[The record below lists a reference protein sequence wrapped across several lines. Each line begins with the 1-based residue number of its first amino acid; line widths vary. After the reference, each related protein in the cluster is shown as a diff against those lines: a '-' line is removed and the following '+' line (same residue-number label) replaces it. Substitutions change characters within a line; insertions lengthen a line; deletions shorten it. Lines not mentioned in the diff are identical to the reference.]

1 MKINEGKQ
9 LKIGAILSYFSIA
22 LNLVAG
28 LLYTPWM
35 VAQIGKADY
44 GLYTLAN
51 SLISLFL
58 VDFGLSTATSRYVS
72 KYRAENNQEKV
83 NNFLGVIYKLY
94 LIIDAVIFAAFIV
107 VFFFLGSIYKNL
119 TPDEIER
126 FKIVFL
132 LSASSAVVH
141 FPFVT
146 FNGIL
151 TSYEKFIQLKLADVI
166 YRVLLVGLTVAALL
180 AGYGLYALVA
190 VHSIAG
196 LAIIV
201 YKYIVIK
208 STTPIRVN
216 FHYSDKALYK
226 SIFSFSFWATIAALA
241 QRLIFNIT
249 PTILGVV
256 TNSDSIAVLGV
267 ITTIEGYVFTIS
279 TAINGMFLPRIS
291 KISIGEDKEKNV
303 SELLLKVGK
312 FQYIINGAIVA
323 VFAVVGKR
331 FIQLWMGSDYT
342 DAYTGIM
349 LVIIPGL
356 FYNALQIAHTTL
368 IVEKKV
374 KIQAYVNLGMGLVN
388 VILSFWL
395 SWRVGVLGACIS
407 IFIAYT
413 LRLVLLLVIYQK
425 NLRLNIKLFIRECYC
440 RMSIPVIISIVFGLF
455 INQWV
460 ADGGWVNFVCKG
472 FAVGLVYI
480 LSACFIGLSK
490 MDRKQILGMLA
501 RPKSN

>member
-1 MKINEGKQ
+1 MKINESKQ
-9 LKIGAILSYFSIA
+9 LKIGAVLSYFSIA

-58 VDFGLSTATSRYVS
+58 VDFGLSTATSRYIS

-94 LIIDAVIFAAFIV
+94 LIIDAVILVTFVV
-107 VFFFLGSIYKNL
+107 VFFFIGNIYKKL

-126 FKIVFL
+126 FKVVFL
-132 LSASSAVVH
+132 LSASFAVVN

-190 VHSIAG
+190 VHAIAG
-196 LAIIV
+196 LVIIA

-208 STTPIRVN
+208 RTTPIKVN
-216 FHYSDKALYK
+216 FKFSDKAMYR
-226 SIFSFSFWATIAALA
+226 SIFAFSLWTTVATLA

-249 PTILGVV
+249 PTILGAVA
-256 TNSDSIAVLGV
+256 NSAAIAVFGV

-291 KISIGEDKEKNV
+291 KMCIGENKEKNV

-323 VFAVVGKR
+323 VFAVVGKS

-388 VILSFWL
+388 VILSFL
-395 SWRVGVLGACIS
+395 FSWKIGVLGACIS
-407 IFIAYT
+407 IFMAYT
-413 LRLVLLLVIYQK
+413 LRLVLLLVVYQK
-425 NLRLNIKLFIRECYC
+425 NLKLDIKLFIRECYC
-440 RMSIPVIISIVFGLF
+440 RMSIPVVISIVFGLF
-455 INQWV
+455 VNHLV
-460 ADGGWVNFVCKG
+460 ADGGWIVFACKG
-472 FAVGLVYI
+472 LAVGLIYI
-480 LSACFIGLSK
+480 ISVCFIGLSK
-490 MDRKQILGMLA
+490 SDRKQIFGMIA
-501 RPKSN
+501 KSENK